1 MHPVKYQILDRPAR
15 KLILKRSRADHYM
28 DYVKEIGCGE
38 KNNSAAWDVLE
49 NVRDAMFEPVGLW
62 LPASLQTEN
71 TGSYAHGVEIPITYT
86 WPIPDGFEEI
96 TLPPCKYIVFL
107 GEPYAEEDAES
118 AIAQTMEQIRQFDP
132 AEHGYAYAPDTG
144 PKMQL
149 QPQCSRGYIELW
161 PVTAL

>member
-96 TLPPCKYIVFL
+96 TCRRASISSFWGTLRRRRRRI
-107 GEPYAEEDAES
+107 GHR
-118 AIAQTMEQIRQFDP
+118 TNNGTDP
-132 AEHGYAYAPDTG
+132 A
-144 PKMQL
+144 
-149 QPQCSRGYIELW
+149 
-161 PVTAL
+161 V